1 MLVQDALQKGRR
13 MKDYNLQVRLT
24 LAEKETLA
32 MAAQAAGLSVSAW
45 VRERIRKAARTEL
58 QDAGIRVPFL
68 QQELD

>member
-1 MLVQDALQKGRR
+1 